1 MVEAQNDQV
10 SAFMPRVLAAV
21 AALALALA
29 LAAHAG
35 ADEEVEAYAGTL
47 GTRAALSG
55 DWNGHRTQ
63 LAERGVTF
71 DLSLTQI
78 EQGAVRGG
86 KETGWAYGGRGDLVV
101 GVDTEKLGWWRGGRL
116 TLEFEGNYGSDVN
129 DRTGALNS
137 VNSSQGYPAAH
148 ANGVP
153 ELMLTQLVSRKV
165 GVVVGKVQ
173 TGSDTNEFAAGKGD
187 TQFFNLALQFNA
199 AATVTIPYSALG
211 VGLFVLPTGD
221 EAFAKLK
228 VFVVDSNGKGD
239 SPGFDTVFN
248 GETTYHAEGRVR
260 TLISGLTGHQLIG
273 GAYSTK
279 SFTALEQ
286 NVRVVIED
294 RSLQKKQG
302 SWVAY
307 YNFDQYLY
315 EPERGSG
322 RGLGVFGRFGVSDG
336 NPNPTKYLYSA
347 GIGGKGVV
355 PGRPLDGFGVGYYY
369 VAVGHPTFTGPFATA
384 TFLRD
389 EQGAEV
395 YYDVAIT
402 PWARLA
408 PDLQVVSPAQKRTVG
423 TGQAGA
429 VASGVRPVETA
440 TMVGIRLK
448 LII

>member
-1 MVEAQNDQV
+1 MR
-10 SAFMPRVLAAV
+10 PVLAVALAV
-21 AALALALA
+21 ALASR
-29 LAAHAG
+29 AG
-35 ADEEVEAYAGTL
+35 ADEDVGSYAGTL
-47 GTRAALSG
+47 GTRPALSG
-55 DWNGHRTQ
+55 DWNGHRTH

-78 EQGAVRGG
+78 AQGIVRGG
-86 KETGWAYGGRGDLVV
+86 KDTGWAYGGRGDVVV
-101 GVDTEKLGWWRGGRL
+101 GADTEKLGWWRGGRL
-116 TLEFEGNYGSDVN
+116 SLEFEGSFASDVN
-129 DRTGALNS
+129 KQTGALNA
-137 VNSSQGYPAAH
+137 VNSSQTYPVTDGY
-148 ANGVP
+148 GVS
-153 ELMLTQLVSRKV
+153 ELMLTQLFFRKL

-173 TGSDTNEFAAGKGD
+173 TGSDSNEFAAGKGD
-187 TQFFNLALQFNA
+187 AQFFNLALQFNS

-211 VGLFVLPTGD
+211 VGVFWLPTGD
-221 EAFAKLK
+221 EKFAKLK
-228 VFVVDSNGKGD
+228 LFVVDSNGKGD

-294 RSLQKKQG
+294 RSLQKTKG
-302 SWVAY
+302 SWVLY

-336 NPNPTKYLYSA
+336 NPNPTKYFYSA

-355 PGRPLDGFGVGYYY
+355 PGRPLDGFGIGYYY
-369 VAVGHPTFTGPFATA
+369 VTVGHPVFTGPFASA
-384 TFLRD
+384 SLLRD
-389 EQGAEV
+389 EQGVEA

-408 PDLQVVSPAQKRTVG
+408 PDLQVVKPAQKRTVG
-423 TGQAGA
+423 TNQG
-429 VASGVRPVETA
+429 GVVGGGVKPINTA
-440 TMVGIRLK
+440 TVLGIRLR